1 MNQTPQAAV
10 SSTVGR
16 LVRRWQVRHD
26 EGPDYGLTPPDF
38 ATRGEACF
46 RRDEWNK
53 ECPGHYVKM
62 IEVAPNATLQGS
74 PEAQRKEIP

>member
-1 MNQTPQAAV
+1 MKPKRANRP
-10 SSTVGR
+10 TVQDV
-16 LVRRWQVRHD
+16 VRRWQVRHD

-38 ATRGEACF
+38 ATRGEACY

-62 IEVAPNATLQGS
+62 IEVPATSFAARAL
-74 PEAQRKEIP
+74 PHER

>member
-1 MNQTPQAAV
+1 MENDAKSAGTG
-10 SSTVGR
+10 TVR
-16 LVRRWQVRHD
+16 AFVRRWQVRHD

-62 IEVAPNATLQGS
+62 IKVAPNAKVDAPSGAAA
-74 PEAQRKEIP
+74 E

>member
-1 MNQTPQAAV
+1 MNCKLQ
-10 SSTVGR
+10 R

-38 ATRGEACF
+38 ATRGEACY
-46 RRDEWNK
+46 RRDEFNK

-62 IEVAPNATLQGS
+62 IKVAPNAANEPRS
-74 PEAQRKEIP
+74 DSK